1 MPIPDDVDDVD
12 EDEPGAAEES
22 GIDEA
27 PSAADAAGL
36 ARARQRK
43 LSYAKQREAFWR
55 SVLADP
61 VGREEIWNI
70 LGFEAHGFEV
80 KLACGPNG
88 FPQSEATWMA
98 LGEQLLGQR
107 IYQTLQTIDFEGAF
121 LMLSE
126 HDSRFKKPAKA
137 KR

>member
-1 MPIPDDVDDVD
+1 MPEPDD
-12 EDEPGAAEES
+12 DEPEDGDES
-22 GIDEA
+22 QLDPA
-27 PSAADAAGL
+27 DAPPSAADESALAA
-36 ARARQRK
+36 QRSRNR
-43 LSYAKQREAFWR
+43 SYARQREAFWR
-55 SVLADP
+55 GVLADP
-61 VGREEIWNI
+61 VGRREIWNI

-107 IYQTLQTIDFEGAF
+107 IYQTLQTLDFEGAF

-126 HDSRFKKPAKA
+126 HDPRFKKPAKA